1 MLRFTMPNI
10 FFLVTYL
17 LCAAVQYNDPDAL
30 HWITLYLSAAAMCA
44 ARLRKRLPEWLPR
57 LLFIV
62 SLLWMGTLLPNIIGQ
77 VSPRDVT
84 ASISMQT
91 TGVEEAREIGGL
103 FLVAFW
109 SGMIALRRSIN

>member
-57 LLFIV
+57 LLFII

>member
-1 MLRFTMPNI
+1 MLCATMPNTA
-10 FFLVTYL
+10 FLVIYL

-30 HWITLYLSAAAMCA
+30 AWITLYLSAAAMCA

-57 LLFIV
+57 LLLII
-62 SLLWMGTLLPNIIGQ
+62 SLLWMGALLPNIIGQ
-77 VSPRDVT
+77 VSPRDVA

-91 TGVEEAREIGGL
+91 SAVEEAREIGGL

-109 SGMIALRRSIN
+109 SGMIALRRGNG

>member
-1 MLRFTMPNI
+1 MPNI

-30 HWITLYLSAAAMCA
+30 PWVALYLCAAAMCT
-44 ARLRKRLPEWLPR
+44 ARLRKRLPQCLPK

-62 SLLWMGTLLPNIIGQ
+62 SLLWMGALLPNIIGQ
-77 VSPRDVT
+77 VSPRDVA

-91 TGVEEAREIGGL
+91 TAVEEAREIGGL
-103 FLVAFW
+103 FLVALW
-109 SGMIALRRSIN
+109 SGMIALRPISA

>member
-1 MLRFTMPNI
+1 MPNI

-30 HWITLYLSAAAMCA
+30 PWVALYLSAAAMCA
-44 ARLRKRLPEWLPR
+44 ARLRKRLPEWLPK

-62 SLLWMGTLLPNIIGQ
+62 SLLWMGALLPNIIGQ
-77 VSPRDVT
+77 VSPQDIA

-91 TGVEEAREIGGL
+91 TAVEEAREIGGL
-103 FLVAFW
+103 FLVALW
-109 SGMIALRRSIN
+109 SGMIALRRITA

>member
-1 MLRFTMPNI
+1 MPNI